1 MTFRGERAVR
11 RCLSHP
17 KLQPR
22 GGGLVGGGESESR
35 VPRWR
40 WHLRMRVESPAR
52 PEPLQSG
59 WKEPNVPRRA
69 PGRSA
74 GSPHH
79 AAPEPRRRLAARDT
93 PVCAV
98 LRDVARR
105 PALRPAAPRGRGR
118 GRAQVRVRS
127 SSGVTQAPCSLPL
140 PLASV
145 ATLPGASVTG
155 LKLVAERTKPREPRQ
170 AERPNHPRPPDTG
183 GKQVLPFPLL
193 PLLSLSL
200 ESSPRSSAGCCILIN
215 FVIPKLHFCHLPVHS
230 ITR

>member
-1 MTFRGERAVR
+1 M
-11 RCLSHP
+11 
-17 KLQPR
+17 
-22 GGGLVGGGESESR
+22 
-35 VPRWR
+35 
-40 WHLRMRVESPAR
+40 RMRAESPAR

-59 WKEPNVPRRA
+59 RKEPNVPRRA
-69 PGRSA
+69 PRRSA

-118 GRAQVRVRS
+118 GRAQVRVHS
-127 SSGVTQAPCSLPL
+127 SSGVTRAPCSLPL

-183 GKQVLPFPLL
+183 GNRFCRSPFSPFSRSHSNRHHV
-193 PLLSLSL
+193 PPQAVA
-200 ESSPRSSAGCCILIN
+200 SS
-215 FVIPKLHFCHLPVHS
+215 
-230 ITR
+230 